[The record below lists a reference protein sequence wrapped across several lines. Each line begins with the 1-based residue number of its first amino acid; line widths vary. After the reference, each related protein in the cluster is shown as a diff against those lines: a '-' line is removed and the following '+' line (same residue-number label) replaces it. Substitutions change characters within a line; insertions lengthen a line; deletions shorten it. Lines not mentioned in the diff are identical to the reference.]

1 MELGF
6 TMAYDVIRYLEK
18 FIDED
23 LRQSIKLQFKID
35 MVDSKNSIDFESPK
49 VLLDDDEKIEI
60 FIGLMAY
67 HFYDLY
73 NNEEARK
80 ELEPIKNRFVI

>member
-1 MELGF
+1 
-6 TMAYDVIRYLEK
+6 
-18 FIDED
+18 
-23 LRQSIKLQFKID
+23 